1 MKLLA
6 AVFAAI
12 LFFAMLPGFVLN
24 VMPLLAL
31 FGKLA
36 AAVAFA
42 GVAVSLIADAAEIA
56 GGDVEF
62 IPDASSA
69 TEMPL

>member
-12 LFFAMLPGFVLN
+12 LLFAMLPGFVLD

-31 FGKLA
+31 LGKLA
-36 AAVAFA
+36 AAVALA
-42 GVAVSLIADAAEIA
+42 GLTVSLIAHSTEIA
-56 GGDVEF
+56 SGDMELHPDEPHALG
-62 IPDASSA
+62 IP
-69 TEMPL
+69 L

>member
-12 LFFAMLPGFVLN
+12 LLFAILPGFVLN
-24 VMPLLAL
+24 AMPLLAL

-36 AAVAFA
+36 AAVALA
-42 GVAVSLIADAAEIA
+42 GLTVSVIADAAEIA
-56 GGDVEF
+56 GGDMGLH
-62 IPDASSA
+62 PDEPHAIGV
-69 TEMPL
+69 PL